1 MILILYKP
9 NFSNFIMKC
18 ISSLLG
24 IPFPTKF
31 YLQPFSKPRGMP
43 PEIKANERIF
53 LLVQFQFSVGSNL
66 WRGTTRPCVSQ
77 VRENRW
83 VWMLAVSPTSCLSFI
98 RLRFMFSAHL
108 FFSLF
113 PEEIR
118 QIYIMVNKLSLSEG
132 RQEGKK
138 TDLVSVG
145 GRDVEN

>member
-1 MILILYKP
+1 MGLD
-9 NFSNFIMKC
+9 
-18 ISSLLG
+18 
-24 IPFPTKF
+24 
-31 YLQPFSKPRGMP
+31 
-43 PEIKANERIF
+43 
-53 LLVQFQFSVGSNL
+53 
-66 WRGTTRPCVSQ
+66 VSRQ
-77 VRENRW
+77 SYV
-83 VWMLAVSPTSCLSFI
+83 LSEFI